1 MIVKTKPRQT
11 AFILLIKN
19 DNNNKLVSINILTG
33 NSAGAYLCVF
43 FGCFVL
49 LRYSKMK

>member
-19 DNNNKLVSINILTG
+19 NNKLVNINILTG
-33 NSAGAYLCVF
+33 YSAGAYLCVF